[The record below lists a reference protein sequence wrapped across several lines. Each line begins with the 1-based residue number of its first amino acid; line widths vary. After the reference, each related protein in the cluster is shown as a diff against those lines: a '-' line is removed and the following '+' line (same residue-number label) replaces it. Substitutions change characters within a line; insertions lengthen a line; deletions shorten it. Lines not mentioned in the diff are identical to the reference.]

1 MVSGQIGSVWYG
13 TGLWLSQDGGVTWL
27 KLPQKFSTSVCGQ
40 FLAALGYANNT
51 VYVSCPGKLKILDR
65 DPPVLK
71 KVFDLL
77 LGAYSMTLSTTNITS
92 NSWQRVNNDWFMFM
106 TGGAGSVQDTLVA
119 LRLVR
124 KQPHLIKIALI
135 THFI

>member
-40 FLAALGYANNT
+40 FLATLGYANNT
-51 VYVSCPGKLKILDR
+51 VYVSCPGKRKNWISILR
-65 DPPVLK
+65 YLT
-71 KVFDLL
+71 KVFDLF
-77 LGAYSMTLSTTNITS
+77 LGAYSMTLSTTNITV
-92 NSWQRVNNDWFMFM
+92 NNWQRVNNDWFMFM

-124 KQPHLIKIALI
+124 KQLHLIKIALI
-135 THFI
+135 TYFI